1 MNTLKIMKSG
11 LAAVLLSFA
20 ATAAW
25 AQEMDASE
33 FVNEASAKG
42 IAEIETAKMALETS
56 EDKHIREFANW
67 MIKDHTKANEKMR
80 EIAQQKNIEMADDAG
95 LLDQGKAMMLELRD
109 GEDFNEAYINN
120 QVVAHEQTI
129 ELFQRASREL
139 DEEHAELHKL
149 VEQTIPK
156 LQEHHARV
164 RQLQERMN
172 ASE

>member
-1 MNTLKIMKSG
+1 MNTIKIMKNG
-11 LAAVLLSFA
+11 LLAALLAFTSGA
-20 ATAAW
+20 VW

-56 EDKHIREFANW
+56 EDKHIREYADW
-67 MIKDHTKANEKMR
+67 MIKDHTRVNEQMR
-80 EIAQQKNIEMADDAG
+80 EISQQKDVEMADDAG

-109 GEDFNEAYINN
+109 GEDFNEAYMNN
-120 QVVAHEQTI
+120 QMVAHEQTI

-139 DEEHAELHKL
+139 DQEHEELHKL
-149 VEQTIPK
+149 VEQTLPK
-156 LQEHHARV
+156 LQEHHARA

-172 ASE
+172 ARD

>member
-1 MNTLKIMKSG
+1 MNTMKVMKNG
-11 LAAVLLSFA
+11 LIAALLSCTA
-20 ATAAW
+20 VAAW
-25 AQEMDASE
+25 AQEMDAGE
-33 FVNEASAKG
+33 FINEASAKG

-67 MIKDHTKANEKMR
+67 MIKDHTNVNEKMR

-139 DEEHAELHKL
+139 DDEHEELHKL
-149 VEQTIPK
+149 VEETQPK
-156 LQEHHARV
+156 LQEHHARA

-172 ASE
+172 ARN

>member
-1 MNTLKIMKSG
+1 MNTIKIMKSG
-11 LAAVLLSFA
+11 VLAVLFA
-20 ATAAW
+20 FTTTAAW
-25 AQEMDASE
+25 AQQMDAGE
-33 FVNEASAKG
+33 FIDEASAKG

-56 EDKHIREFANW
+56 EDKQVREFAEW
-67 MIKDHTKANEKMR
+67 MIKDHTKANEKLR